1 MKILLASLAFT
12 LTNRVLTLAHPV
24 DGDNDIVIEDVRI
37 IFPDDGNQKQQQVGW
52 QACKC
57 MQSQQILTHFCPHT
71 ERSHWDTQC
80 QTVT

>member
-1 MKILLASLAFT
+1 MNSHLATLILT
-12 LTNRVLTLAHPV
+12 LTYRVLILAHPV
-24 DGDNDIVIEDVRI
+24 DSNNDIMIKGPTLRYWNELDQI
-37 IFPDDGNQKQQQVGW
+37 MSQVGW

-80 QTVT
+80 QKVS